1 MISHASSWICKDS
14 MHDCSKMTWDLLPYR
29 DGWSSVVLKGFKQK
43 MCFFFPSRRIL
54 QVKHLDDFSVLQ
66 KPYCLT
72 IWDIFQGRNTKFV
85 FSNILAMYWNLIW
98 LTRLFAEYSYYYI
111 DAVLSV
117 YQCLGKRGMYFVL
130 YMCKCLLFPFLHKLG
145 IHQLGTHIC
154 TSI

>member
-1 MISHASSWICKDS
+1 
-14 MHDCSKMTWDLLPYR
+14 
-29 DGWSSVVLKGFKQK
+29 
-43 MCFFFPSRRIL
+43 MCFFFSSRRIL
-54 QVKHLDDFSVLQ
+54 QVKHLDDFSVSQ

-85 FSNILAMYWNLIW
+85 FSNILAMYWNLIR

-130 YMCKCLLFPFLHKLG
+130 YMCKCLLFPFLHKRG

-154 TSI
+154 TSIWYILIQFNCSKFTLFDLNR